1 MTTDFLRRIVRE
13 CMLQLRVSSVS
24 PSECNLEAFPSVRQ
38 TQDPTVD
45 KVLLVLRM
53 LYLLDVRELQTEL
66 NSLIVLGQE
75 YTANP
80 YGFRTIISCD

>member
-1 MTTDFLRRIVRE
+1 MLR
-13 CMLQLRVSSVS
+13 LRAPAAAPELCS
-24 PSECNLEAFPSVRQ
+24 LEAFPNVHK
-38 TQDPTVD
+38 TQDTDVN

-53 LYLLDVRELQTEL
+53 LYLLDMRELQTEL

-80 YGFRTIISCD
+80 

>member
-1 MTTDFLRRIVRE
+1 MLR
-13 CMLQLRVSSVS
+13 LHAPAAS
-24 PSECNLEAFPSVRQ
+24 PEQCSLEVFPNVHK
-38 TQDPTVD
+38 TQDPDVD

-53 LYLLDVRELQTEL
+53 LYLLDMRELQTEL

-80 YGFRTIISCD
+80 YVIIAVNLIC